1 MLWLYLHF
9 PKLQLDTL
17 FSDITESPVCIID
30 KVTIVQVN
38 AEAEKQGVRL
48 GMGLG
53 SAASLCHNLQ
63 VHPYN
68 PEIEEDKLKEIAHWL
83 YLLTSDIALFPPS
96 GLLLKA
102 SNMLTLYDGLE
113 SYWSELKK
121 HLNRLGLE
129 YHYASAYS
137 PLAARL
143 MAQAHWCKISDHKA
157 LLEKQL
163 RTYPLAA
170 TDLDNKTIEKLN
182 RVGIR
187 TLNELLELDISEVAK
202 RFDINLVNYVGRLTG
217 RFKHPVEFYYPPES
231 FKRYLELL
239 YEIENIQWLEKPLYK
254 LFVLLESFLKIRD
267 KVAYELT
274 LHLHLRD
281 KASQTVTFSSA
292 QGDYLANKWQRL
304 SQLTLESIQLEA
316 PVIGLTLEANRVEQ
330 LQPDHSDIFDGQ
342 SGNRS
347 ALELISLLQAK
358 LGSEA
363 VNSIALTDDPRP
375 EKTTLLCPPLSSES
389 KGDKTHRI
397 RPSFLLPKPEP
408 LQEKVSIMQGP
419 ERLAT
424 GWWDAGEIIR
434 DYFVARTDTG
444 RWLWIFRNRHKQWF
458 IHGIFS

>member
-17 FSDITESPVCIID
+17 FSELSGPVCIID
-30 KVTIVQVN
+30 KATIIQANSV
-38 AEAEKQGVRL
+38 AEQQGIRL

-53 SAASLCHNLQ
+53 SAASLCPSLQ
-63 VHPYN
+63 VHPYK
-68 PEIEEDKLKEIAHWL
+68 PEAEEKKLKEIAHWL

-113 SYWSELKK
+113 SYWHALKS
-121 HLNRLGLE
+121 HLDTQEFE
-129 YHYASAYS
+129 YYYASAFS

-143 MAQAHWCKISDHKA
+143 MAQAGWNQIADNKA
-157 LLEKQL
+157 RLEKQL
-163 RTYPLAA
+163 KTYPLAA
-170 TDLDNKTIEKLN
+170 TDLDIKTTEKLN

-239 YEIENIQWLEKPLYK
+239 YEIENVQWLEKPLRK

-267 KVAYELT
+267 QVAYELT
-274 LHLHLRD
+274 LSLHLRD
-281 KASQTVTFSSA
+281 KPDQSVTFSSA
-292 QGDYLANKWQRL
+292 QGDYLAGKWQRL
-304 SQLTLESIQLEA
+304 SQLTLESLQLDA
-316 PVIGLTLEANRVEQ
+316 PVIGLTLEAKRVEQ
-330 LQPDHSDIFDGQ
+330 LQPAHSDIFDGQ
-342 SGNRS
+342 VGNHS

-358 LGSEA
+358 LGNEA
-363 VNSIALTDDPRP
+363 VSGITLTDDPRP
-375 EKTTLLCPPLSSES
+375 EKTTLLCPPMSTES
-389 KGDKTHRI
+389 QHNKTNRL
-397 RPSFLLPKPEP
+397 RPSFLLPEPEP
-408 LQEKVSIMQGP
+408 LNEKVSIMQGP

-424 GWWDAGEIIR
+424 GWWDAGEIVR
-434 DYFVARTDTG
+434 DYFVVRSSTG
-444 RWLWIFRNRHKQWF
+444 RWLWVFRNKNKQWF
-458 IHGIFS
+458 IHGVFS

>member
-17 FSDITESPVCIID
+17 FSGLSDNPVCIID
-30 KVTIVQVN
+30 KTTIVQIN
-38 AEAEKQGVRL
+38 SAAEKQGIRL

-53 SAASLCHNLQ
+53 SAASLCPTLQ
-63 VHPYN
+63 VHPYKS
-68 PEIEEDKLKEIAHWL
+68 EAEEKKLKEIAHWL

-113 SYWSELKK
+113 SYWHALRS
-121 HLNRLGLE
+121 HLDTQGFE
-129 YHYASAYS
+129 FCYACAFS

-143 MAQAHWCKISDHKA
+143 MAQAGWNQVSDDKQR
-157 LLEKQL
+157 LNKQL
-163 RTYPLAA
+163 KTYPLAA
-170 TDLDNKTIEKLN
+170 TDLDDKTVEKLN

-187 TLNELLELDISEVAK
+187 NLNELLELDISDVAK
-202 RFDINLVNYVGRLTG
+202 RFDIDLVNYVGRLTG

-239 YEIENIQWLEKPLYK
+239 YEIENIQWLEKPLHK

-267 KVAYELT
+267 QVAYELT
-274 LHLHLRD
+274 LYLHLRD
-281 KASQTVTFSSA
+281 KPDQSIIFSSA
-292 QGDYLANKWQRL
+292 QGDYLADKWQRL
-304 SQLTLESIQLEA
+304 SQLTLESLQLDA
-316 PVIGLTLEANRVEQ
+316 PVIGLTLEATRVEQ
-330 LQPDHSDIFDGQ
+330 LQPEHSDIFDGQ

-347 ALELISLLQAK
+347 ALELISILQAK
-358 LGSEA
+358 LGNEA

-375 EKTTLLCPPLSSES
+375 EKTTLLCPPMSTES
-389 KGDKTHRI
+389 QHRKTNRI
-397 RPSFLLPKPEP
+397 RPSFLLPEPE
-408 LQEKVSIMQGP
+408 LLKEKVSIMQGP

-444 RWLWIFRNRHKQWF
+444 RWLWIFRNKNRQWF